1 VPIALVAALLV
12 AALLVAVVTGAVIG
26 VGLALFGLWM

>member
-1 VPIALVAALLV
+1 VPFALV